1 MLDLSEHVACPAVG
15 PGKCHVDTVKVGII
29 DPLKVIRTAL
39 IGAAHMCSMRTT
51 TEYIIAEFPKNGKET
66 SAMGGG
72 MDY

>member
-1 MLDLSEHVACPAVG
+1 MAANVMLTRSRW
-15 PGKCHVDTVKVGII
+15 VGII